1 MHRQRLLMEF
11 IKIIENLFY
20 TLKNQLKFCVIA
32 IEKLHLQPQL
42 NFDVQ
47 KILERCQSG
56 NGADC

>member
-1 MHRQRLLMEF
+1 MMEF
-11 IKIIENLFY
+11 NKIKKNLFY
-20 TLKNQLKFCVIA
+20 ILKNRLKFCVIA